1 MLPVAGWLGIE
12 IHDLDAQRYRDM
24 LARLRPVL
32 GGAPPLVYAAGHD
45 HNLQVIEGRGDAGTL
60 VVSGAASAKNVTT
73 VTAIARTL
81 KWATVV
87 SPGAVLL
94 AFGVSAAV
102 GVFFGWYPARRAA
115 ALDPIAALR
124 HE

>member
-1 MLPVAGWLGIE
+1 
-12 IHDLDAQRYRDM
+12 
-24 LARLRPVL
+24 
-32 GGAPPLVYAAGHD
+32 
-45 HNLQVIEGRGDAGTL
+45 VI
-60 VVSGAASAKNVTT
+60 ASF
-73 VTAIARTL
+73 AIARTL

-87 SPGAVLL
+87 SPSAVLL